1 MELGGISIWQIIILI
16 IPFFFV
22 IAPCLLALFSS
33 KEKGIH
39 KLIWFLLS
47 FFMSWI
53 GYALYFFTVIKEQK
67 SKTP

>member
-1 MELGGISIWQIIILI
+1 MGFGGISIWQIIILI
-16 IPFFFV
+16 IPIFFV

-33 KEKGIH
+33 KAKGIH

-53 GYALYFFTVIKEQK
+53 GYALYFFTVIKEQNYK
-67 SKTP
+67 SQ